1 MSRKRSS
8 LSKFEALMVLSL
20 TVLVQLD
27 VCWCTPSHRSR
38 HHADMSY
45 EDTKNFRSSEE
56 LPRPAA
62 LNSNDDPLVV
72 QTRKG
77 KVKGK
82 TMTATTGKEVDAWFG
97 IPYAQKPLGRFNLY
111 WSIALENSVIN
122 LSSPAHPDDYSR
134 RELFS
139 EIFSF
144 FSKVFLA
151 KVSLFLKSGRR
162 IVR

>member
-1 MSRKRSS
+1 MSRNRSS

-45 EDTKNFRSSEE
+45 EDTKNFRSNEE

-111 WSIALENSVIN
+111 
-122 LSSPAHPDDYSR
+122 
-134 RELFS
+134 
-139 EIFSF
+139 
-144 FSKVFLA
+144 
-151 KVSLFLKSGRR
+151 
-162 IVR
+162 